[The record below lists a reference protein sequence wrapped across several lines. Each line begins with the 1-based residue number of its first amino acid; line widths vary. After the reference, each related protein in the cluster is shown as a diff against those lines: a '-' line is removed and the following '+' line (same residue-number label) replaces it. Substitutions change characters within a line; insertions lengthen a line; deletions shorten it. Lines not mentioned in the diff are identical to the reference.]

1 MKKLLSFILAMVLML
16 ALSAVAFADTGTVTD
31 NATAEVP
38 VSVRQEFIDET
49 PLGTYLADVKYV
61 QINDEYFAYE
71 ALYLPLV
78 QSRSSTVSGSKYVKV
93 YFDELYPAHIMYY
106 YLTGSFTYDGT
117 TSSCTS
123 ITRSLQYKYDN
134 PGGYT
139 FTITRD
145 TPRKSGNQGYVDL
158 VYNAYWNGSYVR
170 TVSNFKP
177 TISCDEYG
185 NVY

>member
-61 QINDEYFAYE
+61 QIDDEYFAYE

-78 QSRSSTVSGSKYVKV
+78 QSRSSTTSGYKYVDV
-93 YFDELYPAHIMYY
+93 NYSGLGVSVMRY
-106 YLTGSFTYDGT
+106 YLQGSFTYDGT

-145 TPRKSGNQGYVDL
+145 TPSKSGNQGYVDL

-177 TISCDEYG
+177 TIACDEYG